1 MRVITDTAMDTVTGT
16 GTDMG
21 TEAMEVMEDMGVT
34 TNSNMEAISSSTVDI
49 REASTPTDGEEA
61 TSTSR

>member
-1 MRVITDTAMDTVTGT
+1 MRAITDTAMDT

-21 TEAMEVMEDMGVT
+21 TDMGMEAMEAMGVT
-34 TNSNMEAISSSTVDI
+34 TSSSTEDT